1 MLFSNHYRDAVR
13 AMQGYTTDDIVVNDR
28 QPTKRLRDM
37 LEPIETYN
45 ARARYLRKLLG
56 KLVYNRDYG
65 MGRITEVSGNGDVKF
80 EVAVTKAPYWC
91 SSWDTSI
98 RLFQNQHHA
107 KRVYRVYLAALCNKI
122 RAFRAT
128 EELVAIEHRNLHYD
142 AALRKRNDRYA
153 RLEQGQLIAKA
164 IAYYRKGKEIDA
176 DIVDDVV
183 NALNNVRIGS
193 EKRSRVFNKLNL
205 QDYDRFVCPDCGYI
219 DHTDEAHSTLNEDI
233 ICSSCIDNYYW
244 SNHHETYIP
253 SDDARPLYLSR
264 NAYNRESADDWLSY
278 DCDYSRYMYE
288 DGAYF
293 DEDTYYLLFENSE
306 DEPDE
311 DYDGLHDY
319 HGAYRDFVEQWTDK
333 RFIPLGVEIEVYSH
347 DRYDVVSSL
356 RDKFPE
362 LYLERDG
369 SLDDDHGFEIITQP
383 YGKTEWAEF
392 APRLL
397 NHLLERKVLGYNHPD
412 DNSYGIHISMNREYL
427 SPLQEARMSLFL
439 TAEENIGFVKAI
451 AQRNAIYGGEASMH
465 MGSLAKHDQTIRKCG
480 GLDYNSRAGKK
491 KINGMG
497 KYSPLNLKHSIAE
510 CRIFQSTLHPQSFMK
525 NLEFM
530 WALAE
535 WTSTKSAT
543 GSSWLHTDFVK
554 WLAARPNVEVDYGYL
569 TAYLRRPKYVVK
581 RGRGAIAN
589 TWLENLPHITTK
601 SQPTEDIIEEALA
614 A

>member
-1 MLFSNHYRDAVR
+1 MLFTNYYRDAVR
-13 AMQGYTTDDIVVNDR
+13 AVQGYQADEIILADK
-28 QPTKRLRDM
+28 QPTKQLANILDLYENYNLRQHY
-37 LEPIETYN
+37 I
-45 ARARYLRKLLG
+45 KSLLG

-65 MGRITEVSGNGDVKF
+65 MGRITEVAHNGDIKF
-80 EVAVTKAPYWC
+80 VVAVTKSPYWC
-91 SSWDTSI
+91 SSWDRSI
-98 RLFQNQHHA
+98 HLFQNQAHA
-107 KRVYRVYLAALCNKI
+107 KRVHRKYLAEVYAKVKWFSEVQKASNPEVRSI
-122 RAFRAT
+122 
-128 EELVAIEHRNLHYD
+128 NYD
-142 AALRKRNDRYA
+142 NFLRKHRGREM
-153 RLEQGQLIAKA
+153 RQEQGQLIAKA
-164 IAYYRKGKEIDA
+164 ISCYRKGKEIDS
-176 DIVDDVV
+176 DSIDDVV
-183 NALNNVRIGS
+183 NALNSARIGS
-193 EKRSRVFNKLNL
+193 DKRSQLFNKLDL
-205 QDYDRFVCPDCGYI
+205 QDHDYFVCPDCGYI
-219 DHTDEAHSTLNEDI
+219 EHNDEAHSTINDDI
-233 ICSSCIDNYYW
+233 ICGSCVDNYYW

-264 NAYNRESADDWLSY
+264 RSYNSESADDWLSY
-278 DCDYSRYMYE
+278 DCDYGSYMYE

-293 DEDTYYLLFENSE
+293 DEETYYELFEN
-306 DEPDE
+306 DEGDE

-319 HGAYRDFVEQWTDK
+319 HGAHRDFREQWTDK

-347 DRYDVVSSL
+347 SRYEIVGSL
-356 RDKFPE
+356 REKFPE

-397 NHLLERKVLGYNHPD
+397 THLLDNKVLGYNHPD
-412 DNSYGIHISMNREYL
+412 DNSYGIHISMNRQYL